1 MRFGRTPKLNFLY
14 LQKVLSDLG
23 AISRVG
29 LADLRTPTGTEE
41 LTACCL
47 RDLGPEGVL
56 KSSDEKLCYYSI
68 QTFVRLH
75 NQKTGQEVVFVA
87 EPDSKNVYKF
97 ELDTSERKLEFDS
110 ASGTYT
116 LYLIIGDATLKNPIL
131 WNVVCASFN
140 FTQTGVAMPQ
150 SDKDG
155 PSPGRGLCTQASPM
169 PPRGP

>member
-1 MRFGRTPKLNFLY
+1 MGRLL
-14 LQKVLSDLG
+14 LLLSR
-23 AISRVG
+23 AG
-29 LADLRTPTGTEE
+29 LADPRAPTAMKE

-47 RDLGPEGVL
+47 VDLMLGPEGVL
-56 KSSDEKLCYYSI
+56 KLSDEGLRYCSI

-131 WNVVCASFN
+131 WNVVCAS
-140 FTQTGVAMPQ
+140 MYL
-150 SDKDG
+150 D
-155 PSPGRGLCTQASPM
+155 PGKSGCAAVRHRQLLSRAWAPYPGLAL
-169 PPRGP
+169 PPRAHAL